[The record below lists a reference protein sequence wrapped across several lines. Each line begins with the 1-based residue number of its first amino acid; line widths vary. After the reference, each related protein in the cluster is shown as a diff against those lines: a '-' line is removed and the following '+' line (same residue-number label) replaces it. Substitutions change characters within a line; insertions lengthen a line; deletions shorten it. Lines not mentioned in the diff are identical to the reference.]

1 MNYLVLFERTFTISQ
16 GFKPLE
22 VFLVR
27 ARSNMS
33 QKQSK
38 LSSLQPEQ
46 LEAWAKEAI
55 NRSQSGQIPQYVP
68 LLAQAD
74 RQKLAM
80 QIRAIDG
87 QILSVGNTNQTFP
100 MMSVIKPFMLLY
112 LLCELGETAVFDKVG
127 CEPSELPFNSL
138 TQLQI
143 DKGKPRN
150 PMINSG
156 AIALASLIPG
166 ENAVSRCQNLLDWLN
181 QQASSQLFVNGFML
195 DSVNSVPNQNNWD
208 IALEMVESGYLQ
220 NSEIALET
228 YNRVC
233 CLSGT
238 VEDLAKLGMLL
249 VNSDSSEISAHCRTV
264 KALMA
269 TCGLYQASGR
279 FAVRVGLPTKSGVSG
294 AVLSVIP
301 GQGAIG
307 CYSPPL
313 DKQGNSIGG
322 LFLLEQITKT
332 LRLSVFD

>member
-1 MNYLVLFERTFTISQ
+1 VGIPAKSAKNWKVLIT
-16 GFKPLE
+16 
-22 VFLVR
+22 
-27 ARSNMS
+27 
-33 QKQSK
+33 K
-38 LSSLQPEQ
+38 LSALQPEQ
-46 LEAWAKEAI
+46 LEAWATEAI
-55 NRSQSGQIPQYVP
+55 NRSHSGQIPRYIP

-74 RQKLAM
+74 RQELAV

-87 QILSVGNTNQTFP
+87 QIFGFGSAVKAFP
-100 MMSVIKPFMLLY
+100 LMSVVKPFVLLY
-112 LLCELGETAVFDKVG
+112 LLCKLGEKAVFDRVG

-138 TQLQI
+138 TQLEI

-166 ENAVSRCQNLLDWLN
+166 ENAVSRCQNLQYWLN
-181 QQASSQLFVNGFML
+181 EQANSQLFVDELML
-195 DSVNSVPNQNNWD
+195 DSVNVTPNQNNWD
-208 IALEMVESGYLQ
+208 LALEMVESGYLQ
-220 NSEIALET
+220 DSEIALET
-228 YNRVC
+228 YNHVC
-233 CLSGT
+233 CLSGN

-249 VNSDSSEISAHCRTV
+249 VNSGDREISEHCRTV

-301 GQGAIG
+301 GVGAIG

-313 DKQGNSIGG
+313 DREGNSIGG
-322 LFLLEQITKT
+322 LFLLEQIAKA

>member
-1 MNYLVLFERTFTISQ
+1 M
-16 GFKPLE
+16 K
-22 VFLVR
+22 R
-27 ARSNMS
+27 ATT
-33 QKQSK
+33 K

-46 LEAWAKEAI
+46 LEAWATEAI
-55 NRSQSGQIPQYVP
+55 NRSHSGQIPKYVP

-74 RQKLAM
+74 RQELAV

-87 QILSVGNTNQTFP
+87 QIFSFGNADKTFSL
-100 MMSVIKPFMLLY
+100 MSIVKPFVLLY
-112 LLCELGETAVFDKVG
+112 LLCKLGETAVFDKVG

-138 TQLQI
+138 TQLEI

-156 AIALASLIPG
+156 AIALASLMPG
-166 ENAVSRCQNLLDWLN
+166 ENAVTRCQNLLDWLN
-181 QQASSQLFVNGFML
+181 EQANSQLFVDDLML
-195 DSVNSVPNQNNWD
+195 YSVNVTPNQNNWD
-208 IALEMVESGYLQ
+208 LALGMVESGALQ
-220 NSEIALET
+220 DSKIALET

-233 CLSGT
+233 CLAGT

-249 VNSDSSEISAHCRTV
+249 VNSFNPEISEHSRTV

-294 AVLSVIP
+294 AILSVIP
-301 GQGAIG
+301 REGAIG

-313 DKQGNSIGG
+313 DKEGNSIGG
-322 LFLLEQITKT
+322 LFLLEQIAKAV
-332 LRLSVFD
+332 RLSVFD

>member
-1 MNYLVLFERTFTISQ
+1 LTT
-16 GFKPLE
+16 
-22 VFLVR
+22 
-27 ARSNMS
+27 
-33 QKQSK
+33 K

-46 LEAWAKEAI
+46 LEAWVTEAI
-55 NRSQSGQIPQYVP
+55 NRSHAGQIPKYLP

-74 RQKLAM
+74 RQELAV

-87 QILSVGNTNQTFP
+87 QIFSFGSATKTFP
-100 MMSVIKPFMLLY
+100 LMSVVKPFVLLY

-138 TQLQI
+138 TQLEI

-166 ENAVSRCQNLLDWLN
+166 ENAVNRCQNLLDWLN
-181 QQASSQLFVNGFML
+181 QEANSQLFVDALML
-195 DSVNSVPNQNNWD
+195 DSVNATPNQNNWD
-208 IALEMVESGYLQ
+208 LALEMVESGALQ
-220 NSEIALET
+220 DSEIALET

-233 CLSGT
+233 CLAGT
-238 VEDLAKLGMLL
+238 VEDSAKLGMLL
-249 VNSDSSEISAHCRTV
+249 VNSADRAISEHSRIV

-294 AVLSVIP
+294 AILSVIP
-301 GQGAIG
+301 GEGAIG

-313 DKQGNSIGG
+313 DREGNSIGG
-322 LFLLEQITKT
+322 LLLLEQIAKA

>member
-1 MNYLVLFERTFTISQ
+1 MKIST
-16 GFKPLE
+16 
-22 VFLVR
+22 
-27 ARSNMS
+27 S
-33 QKQSK
+33 Q
-38 LSSLQPEQ
+38 LSSLQAEQ
-46 LEAWAKEAI
+46 LAAWATEAI
-55 NRSQSGQIPQYVP
+55 NRSKSGQIPAYIP

-74 RQKLAM
+74 RQGFAV

-87 QILSVGNTNQTFP
+87 QILSWGSTAQTFP
-100 MMSVIKPFMLLY
+100 LMSVVKPFVLLY
-112 LLCELGETAVFDKVG
+112 LLCTLGEKAVFDCVG

-138 TQLQI
+138 TQLEI
-143 DKGKPRN
+143 DRGKPRN

-166 ENAVSRCQNLLDWLN
+166 QNAVARCQNLLTWLN
-181 QQASSQLFVNGFML
+181 QQANSQLFVDELML
-195 DSVNSVPNQNNWD
+195 DSVNAMPNQNNWNL
-208 IALEMVESGYLQ
+208 ALEMVQSGYLQ

-228 YNRVC
+228 YNRIC

-238 VEDLAKLGMLL
+238 VEDLAKLGMVL
-249 VNSDSSEISAHCRTV
+249 VGGSEAILENCRTV

-294 AVLSVIP
+294 AMLSVIP

-313 DKQGNSIGG
+313 NKEGNSVGG
-322 LFLLEQITKT
+322 LFLLEQIAKS

>member
-1 MNYLVLFERTFTISQ
+1 
-16 GFKPLE
+16 
-22 VFLVR
+22 
-27 ARSNMS
+27 MS
-33 QKQSK
+33 PTLKIPTTK

-46 LEAWAKEAI
+46 LAAWATEAI
-55 NRSQSGQIPQYVP
+55 NRSLSGQMPAYIP
-68 LLAQAD
+68 LLVQAD
-74 RQKLAM
+74 KSELAV
-80 QIRAIDG
+80 QIMAIDG
-87 QILSVGNTNQTFP
+87 EFMGFGRADKIFP
-100 MMSVIKPFMLLY
+100 LMSVTKPFVLLY
-112 LLCELGETAVFDKVG
+112 LLCELGETAVFDRVG
-127 CEPSELPFNSL
+127 CDPSELPFNSL

-166 ENAVSRCQNLLDWLN
+166 ENAVTRCQNLGTWLN
-181 QQASSQLFVNGFML
+181 QQANSQLFVDELML
-195 DSVNSVPNQNNWD
+195 DSVNATPNQNNWNL
-208 IALEMVESGYLQ
+208 ALEMVKSGVIQ
-220 NSEIALET
+220 DAEIALET

-238 VEDLAKLGMLL
+238 VEDLARLGMLL
-249 VNSDSSEISAHCRTV
+249 VNNGDRTISEQGRTV

-301 GQGAIG
+301 GQGAIA

-313 DKQGNSIGG
+313 DQEGNSVGG
-322 LFLLEQITKT
+322 LFLLEQIAKT
-332 LRLSVFD
+332 LRLSVFE

>member
-1 MNYLVLFERTFTISQ
+1 MKIST
-16 GFKPLE
+16 
-22 VFLVR
+22 
-27 ARSNMS
+27 S
-33 QKQSK
+33 Q
-38 LSSLQPEQ
+38 LSSLQAEQ
-46 LEAWAKEAI
+46 LAAWATEAI
-55 NRSQSGQIPQYVP
+55 NRSKSGQIPAYIP

-74 RQKLAM
+74 RQGFAV

-87 QILSVGNTNQTFP
+87 QILSWGSTAQTFP
-100 MMSVIKPFMLLY
+100 LMSVVKPFVLLY
-112 LLCELGETAVFDKVG
+112 LLCTLGEKAVFDCVG

-138 TQLQI
+138 TQLEI
-143 DKGKPRN
+143 DRGKPRN

-166 ENAVSRCQNLLDWLN
+166 QNAVARCQNLQTWLN
-181 QQASSQLFVNGFML
+181 QQANSQLFVDELML
-195 DSVNSVPNQNNWD
+195 DSVNAMPNQNNWNL
-208 IALEMVESGYLQ
+208 ALEMVQSGYLQ

-228 YNRVC
+228 YNRIC

-238 VEDLAKLGMLL
+238 VEDLAKLGMVL
-249 VNSDSSEISAHCRTV
+249 VGGSEAIWENCRTV

-294 AVLSVIP
+294 AMLSVIP

-313 DKQGNSIGG
+313 NKEGNSVGG
-322 LFLLEQITKT
+322 LFLLEQIAKS

>member
-1 MNYLVLFERTFTISQ
+1 MKIS
-16 GFKPLE
+16 
-22 VFLVR
+22 
-27 ARSNMS
+27 SS
-33 QKQSK
+33 Q

-55 NRSQSGQIPQYVP
+55 NRSKSGQIPGYIP

-74 RQKLAM
+74 RQGFAV

-87 QILSVGNTNQTFP
+87 QFLSWGSIAQTFP
-100 MMSVIKPFMLLY
+100 LMSVVKPFVLLY
-112 LLCELGETAVFDKVG
+112 LLCELGEKRVFDCVG

-138 TQLQI
+138 TQLEI
-143 DKGKPRN
+143 DQGKPRN

-181 QQASSQLFVNGFML
+181 QQANSQLFVDELML
-195 DSVNSVPNQNNWD
+195 DSVKTNPNQNNWNL
-208 IALEMVESGYLQ
+208 ALKMVESGYIQ
-220 NSEIALET
+220 NAEIALET

-233 CLSGT
+233 CFSGT
-238 VEDLAKLGMLL
+238 VEDLAKLGMVL
-249 VNSDSSEISAHCRTV
+249 VNSGDRQIGENSRTV

-269 TCGLYQASGR
+269 TCGLYEASAR
-279 FAVRVGLPTKSGVSG
+279 FALRVGLPTKSGVSG
-294 AVLSVIP
+294 AMLSVIP

-307 CYSPPL
+307 FYSPPL
-313 DKQGNSIGG
+313 DKDGNSIGG
-322 LFLLEQITKT
+322 LFLLEKIAKT

>member
-1 MNYLVLFERTFTISQ
+1 LKTST
-16 GFKPLE
+16 
-22 VFLVR
+22 
-27 ARSNMS
+27 
-33 QKQSK
+33 SK
-38 LSSLQPEQ
+38 LSSLQAEQ
-46 LEAWAKEAI
+46 LAAWATEAI
-55 NRSQSGQIPQYVP
+55 NRSKSGQIPAYIP

-74 RQKLAM
+74 RQGFAV

-87 QILSVGNTNQTFP
+87 QILSWGSTAQTFP
-100 MMSVIKPFMLLY
+100 LMSVVKPFVLLY
-112 LLCELGETAVFDKVG
+112 LLCTLGEKAVFDCVG

-138 TQLQI
+138 TQLEI
-143 DKGKPRN
+143 DRGKPRN

-166 ENAVSRCQNLLDWLN
+166 QNAVARCQNLLTWLN
-181 QQASSQLFVNGFML
+181 QQANSQLFVDELML
-195 DSVNSVPNQNNWD
+195 DSVNAMPNQNNWNL
-208 IALEMVESGYLQ
+208 ALEMVQSGYLQ

-228 YNRVC
+228 YNRIC

-238 VEDLAKLGMLL
+238 VEDLAKLGMVL
-249 VNSDSSEISAHCRTV
+249 VGGSEAIWENCRTV

-294 AVLSVIP
+294 AMLSVIP

-313 DKQGNSIGG
+313 NKEGNSVGG
-322 LFLLEQITKT
+322 LFLLEQIAKS